1 MNLLKA
7 AKTFLWGNSVAL
19 AWTWGLGTFLS
30 VQIAVQYGFDKL
42 VKFAVID
49 AFGLGLF
56 GLLVGL
62 VAKKFA
68 DSKKFENFVLDKTKN
83 FSLAIYLFQ
92 FLAVT
97 LTLHAVLK
105 YIALPLGVLSILVA
119 AVLIGATIFLGEE
132 FSIKKIKYSHAIYGT
147 IVLICVT
154 SLINSTLFSSSAPIS
169 ASLVTGS
176 DVVKA
181 QLEFNT
187 GIFGFLN
194 QVNLIE
200 PLYQFKGGFSE
211 FSFYIYLLVGFLCG
225 PWLDIQHWQRTVQM
239 KKEELS
245 IGTAYAIGAV
255 IFCAILLVQGTVA
268 LACYKHIL
276 EFNPELL
283 KTLSNLDPSSLL
295 FSVKA
300 IIPTVFNLAPEYKA
314 LLGVYI
320 VMVACFALS
329 TFDSSYVAY
338 RWYSESQLKDSKN
351 IIFSFIPVKLVSSP
365 IPWLFASMVVAL
377 VTLHFAELG
386 KFVAIFDPKI
396 IDFFRFELEYYTA
409 FYGSFFVVYAVT
421 LYRNFNDLEHTKSF
435 TALKLFSTAL
445 TSIAIFGI
453 GYFSENQMVMAI
465 GALLPFLYGWFT
477 VTKESDYQVE
487 DQQANSQAEKP
498 VLPAGAQIVDL
509 ENFKASVGDAIELAN
524 LPAGAKQVGIKGC
537 YYNAPWFVHQFI
549 PTYQDTNSVGNVYF
563 AMYALWVG
571 KVREL
576 FFMLTMPDFD
586 PKTSEF
592 LILTRSFE
600 HKFLKEINE
609 FTEVTVQIRI
619 ADFNRKFVTLE
630 HRIMDMNDELVGKGS
645 QQLMFVDSSSYALV
659 DLPLTVSL
667 AFKDYIEDR
676 AKVEKMIEKAKA

>member
-1 MNLLKA
+1 MSLFQAL
-7 AKTFLWGNSVAL
+7 KTFLWGNSVAL

-42 VKFAVID
+42 VKFAIID

-56 GLLVGL
+56 GFLVAL
-62 VAKKFA
+62 VAKNFNQA
-68 DSKKFENFVLDKTKN
+68 GKFENFVLDKSKN

-132 FSIKKIKYSHAIYGT
+132 FSIKKIKYSHAVYGLVVLLC
-147 IVLICVT
+147 IV
-154 SLINSTLFSSSAPIS
+154 SLVNSTLFSSAAPFS
-169 ASLVTGS
+169 ASLVTDT

-181 QLEFNT
+181 QLEINT
-187 GIFGFLN
+187 GIFAFLN
-194 QVNLIE
+194 QVNLIQ
-200 PLYQFKGGFSE
+200 PLYKFQNSFSE
-211 FSFYIYLLVGFLCG
+211 LSFYIYLLVGFLCG
-225 PWLDIQHWQRTVQM
+225 PWLDIQHWQRTVQI
-239 KKEELS
+239 KKEGLS
-245 IGTAYAIGAV
+245 ISAAYAIGAV
-255 IFCAILLVQGTVA
+255 IFCLILLVQGTVA
-268 LACYKHIL
+268 LACYKHVL
-276 EFNPELL
+276 EFKPELL
-283 KTLSNLDPSSLL
+283 QSLSNLDPASLL
-295 FSVKA
+295 FSAKA
-300 IIPTVFNLAPEYKA
+300 IITTVFSQASQYQA
-314 LLGVYI
+314 LLGVYL

-329 TFDSSYVAY
+329 TFDSAYVAY
-338 RWYSESQLKDSKN
+338 RWYSEAQLQNSKN
-351 IIFSFIPVKLVSSP
+351 IIFSFIPIKLVSSP
-365 IPWLFASMVVAL
+365 IPWLFASMSVSL
-377 VTLHFAELG
+377 LTLHFAELG
-386 KFVAIFDPKI
+386 KFIAIFDPRI

-435 TALKLFSTAL
+435 SGLKLFSTAL

-453 GYFSENQMVMAI
+453 GYFSESQSVMAI
-465 GALLPFLYGWFT
+465 GSVLPFVYAWFT
-477 VTKESDYQVE
+477 VTKESDYKPEATKPETPLVSSGSVVE
-487 DQQANSQAEKP
+487 IAQFKSQ
-498 VLPAGAQIVDL
+498 
-509 ENFKASVGDAIELAN
+509 VGDAVEIAN

-630 HRIMDMNDELVGKGS
+630 HRIMDMQEDVVGKGE
-645 QQLMFVDSSSYALV
+645 QQLMFVDSKSYSLI
-659 DLPLTVSL
+659 DLPLPVQL
-667 AFKDYIEDR
+667 AFKDYIENQS
-676 AKVEKMIEKAKA
+676 KIEKLIEKAKA